1 MSSEN
6 LERIARIYDA
16 WTRGDF
22 SAEIGVFD
30 PEMTFVI
37 DDEIPEGGTYE
48 GLEGLS
54 RYTRGFLDAWESLTI
69 AAESLEEGGD
79 SVLARVRQDG
89 VGKDSGATV
98 TLNYFH
104 LWTLRDGRVIR
115 LESIMR
121 EEKALEAAA
130 RGGLPDP

>member
-1 MSSEN
+1 MPSEN
-6 LERIARIYDA
+6 LERIARIYEA
-16 WTRGDF
+16 WGRGDF

-30 PEMTFVI
+30 PEMTFVV
-37 DDEIPEGGTYE
+37 DDEIPDAGTYE

-69 AAESLEEGGD
+69 AAESLEESGGAI
-79 SVLARVRQDG
+79 LATVRQDG

-104 LWTLRDGRVIR
+104 VWTLRDGRVIR
-115 LESIMR
+115 LESILR
-121 EEKALEAAA
+121 EDRARAAL
-130 RGGLPDP
+130 RD